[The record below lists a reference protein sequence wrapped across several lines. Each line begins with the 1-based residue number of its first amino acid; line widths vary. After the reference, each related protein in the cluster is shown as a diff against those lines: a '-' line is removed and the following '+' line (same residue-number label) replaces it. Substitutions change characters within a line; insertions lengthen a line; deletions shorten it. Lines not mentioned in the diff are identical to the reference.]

1 MKAWFTFSDGR
12 REPAVPHEEGGTV
25 RIPKEELS
33 GEIRQV
39 EFELEEFS
47 APVGSDGGFVVPNIQ
62 QREGDNL
69 GPGGVIRFRQRP
81 EGETLFPFNS
91 MPFFAVLRGKGGTL
105 IVVSGMSLEYE
116 LAVTLRDG
124 VYRMTPRFRWEG
136 THLLR
141 RCTRLPPVSART
153 RRLPATAGTRPPLPG
168 GGGSGARPD
177 GQAPAGVET
186 GSFSR
191 A

>member
-69 GPGGVIRFRQRP
+69 G
-81 EGETLFPFNS
+81 
-91 MPFFAVLRGKGGTL
+91 
-105 IVVSGMSLEYE
+105 
-116 LAVTLRDG
+116 
-124 VYRMTPRFRWEG
+124 
-136 THLLR
+136 
-141 RCTRLPPVSART
+141 
-153 RRLPATAGTRPPLPG
+153 
-168 GGGSGARPD
+168 
-177 GQAPAGVET
+177 
-186 GSFSR
+186 
-191 A
+191 